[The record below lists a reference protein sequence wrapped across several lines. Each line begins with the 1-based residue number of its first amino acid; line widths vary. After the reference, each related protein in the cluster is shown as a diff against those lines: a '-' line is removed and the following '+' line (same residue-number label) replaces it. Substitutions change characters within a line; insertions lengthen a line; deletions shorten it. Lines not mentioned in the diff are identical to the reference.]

1 MPHWSYITEP
11 FSLAVKYAPRSH
23 FPPVQVCWGEIHRGY
38 NKDNWPRV
46 CHVSGT
52 KYRWNRINNKIHHPH
67 LICKTHFCPCLCK
80 YSGRLLA
87 TLLCIGQIRDR
98 LLVSTQ
104 GFMMRGGA
112 EVLLVTL
119 KIMSVSLMQTFKTWQ
134 CLFFLKLKIWH
145 YTVAKYLYFSSRV
158 LKYSSKWVIIVLK
171 IL

>member
-11 FSLAVKYAPRSH
+11 FSLAVKYAPCSH

-87 TLLCIGQIRDR
+87 TLLRIEQIRDR
-98 LLVSTQ
+98 HASVNPGFYDEGRGRSITRDFENYVSILDADLQNLAVFILSEIKNLTLYCSQ
-104 GFMMRGGA
+104 VSVFFVSSI
-112 EVLLVTL
+112 EVL
-119 KIMSVSLMQTFKTWQ
+119 
-134 CLFFLKLKIWH
+134 
-145 YTVAKYLYFSSRV
+145 
-158 LKYSSKWVIIVLK
+158 
-171 IL
+171 

>member
-98 LLVSTQ
+98 HASVNPGFYDEGRGRSITRDFENYVSILDADLQNLAVFILSEIKNLTLYCSQ
-104 GFMMRGGA
+104 VSVFFVSSI
-112 EVLLVTL
+112 EVL
-119 KIMSVSLMQTFKTWQ
+119 
-134 CLFFLKLKIWH
+134 
-145 YTVAKYLYFSSRV
+145 
-158 LKYSSKWVIIVLK
+158 
-171 IL
+171 